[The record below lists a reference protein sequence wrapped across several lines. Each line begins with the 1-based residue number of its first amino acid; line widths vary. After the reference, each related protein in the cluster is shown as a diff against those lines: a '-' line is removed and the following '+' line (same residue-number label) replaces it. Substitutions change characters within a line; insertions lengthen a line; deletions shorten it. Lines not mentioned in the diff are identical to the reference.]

1 MLASLSLDGA
11 GEAAAVGAASSHS
24 GVADPRPIQYV
35 GLPTTTTLGP
45 PEALHPPPQ
54 PPHPRTS
61 CRRRLAAAS
70 PTPPPPP
77 HRRRRRRRHQVTP
90 IRCSQ
95 STSWTSLAAPDS
107 SRPSP
112 SQPAAPPARRSEL
125 ETSCVPELLVAV
137 WKSAETTSPADNPP
151 QPHEA
156 DSTFLACPGRHGVY
170 CEIAAAPGRG
180 GEGQQWWRWASD
192 GHAWDASAASAAAG
206 APPCFVIT
214 NAW

>member
-1 MLASLSLDGA
+1 MGRAKLQQSGQR
-11 GEAAAVGAASSHS
+11 AAIAVSRTRGRYSTS
-24 GVADPRPIQYV
+24 GSR
-35 GLPTTTTLGP
+35 
-45 PEALHPPPQ
+45 PQ
-54 PPHPRTS
+54 PPSVRPKPSTPLHHRHTHAQAA
-61 CRRRLAAAS
+61 AAAS
-70 PTPPPPP
+70 PPP